1 MTTLIILS
9 AINLAV
15 AMAIYF
21 RLTKKS
27 KKSKPTY
34 TEKDITAFGNYL
46 LSDRRKNRVYSLSNL
61 SDKEVAEEVSK
72 SVTDAD
78 YQNWRY
84 DYVK

>member
-1 MTTLIILS
+1 MTTSIILS

-15 AMAIYF
+15 VLAIYF
-21 RLTKKS
+21 RLTKES

-46 LSDRRKNRVYSLSNL
+46 LSDRRKNRIHSLSN
-61 SDKEVAEEVSK
+61 KEEAEEVSK

-84 DYVK
+84 DYLK

>member
-15 AMAIYF
+15 ALVIYF
-21 RLTKKS
+21 RLT

-46 LSDRRKNRVYSLSNL
+46 LSDRRKNRVNSLSN
-61 SDKEVAEEVSK
+61 KEEAEEVS
-72 SVTDAD
+72 
-78 YQNWRY
+78 
-84 DYVK
+84 

>member
-15 AMAIYF
+15 ALAIHF
-21 RLTKKS
+21 RLT

-46 LSDRRKNRVYSLSNL
+46 LSDRRKNRVYSLSN
-61 SDKEVAEEVSK
+61 KEEAEEVSK

>member
-15 AMAIYF
+15 ALAIYY
-21 RLTKKS
+21 RLTKTS
-27 KKSKPTY
+27 ETRY

-46 LSDRRKNRVYSLSNL
+46 LSDRRKNRVYSLSN
-61 SDKEVAEEVSK
+61 KEEAEEVSK

-84 DYVK
+84 NYVK

>member
-15 AMAIYF
+15 ALAIYF
-21 RLTKKS
+21 RLTKES
-27 KKSKPTY
+27 KKNETRY

-46 LSDRRKNRVYSLSNL
+46 LSDKRKNRVHSLSN
-61 SDKEVAEEVSK
+61 KEEAEEVSK
-72 SVTDAD
+72 SVTDAY

-84 DYVK
+84 NYVK

>member
-15 AMAIYF
+15 VLAIYF
-21 RLTKKS
+21 RLTKES

-46 LSDRRKNRVYSLSNL
+46 LSDRRKNRVNSLSN
-61 SDKEVAEEVSK
+61 KEEAEEVSK

-84 DYVK
+84 NYVK

>member
-15 AMAIYF
+15 ALAIYF
-21 RLTKKS
+21 RLTKES

-46 LSDRRKNRVYSLSNL
+46 LSDRRKNRIYSLSN
-61 SDKEVAEEVSK
+61 KEEAEEVSK

-84 DYVK
+84 NYVK

>member
-15 AMAIYF
+15 VLAIYF
-21 RLTKKS
+21 RLTKES

-46 LSDRRKNRVYSLSNL
+46 LSDRRKNRIHSLSN
-61 SDKEVAEEVSK
+61 KEEAEEVSK

-84 DYVK
+84 DYLK

>member
-15 AMAIYF
+15 ALAIYF
-21 RLTKKS
+21 RLSKKS

-46 LSDRRKNRVYSLSNL
+46 LSDRRKNRVYSLSN
-61 SDKEVAEEVSK
+61 KEEAEEVSK